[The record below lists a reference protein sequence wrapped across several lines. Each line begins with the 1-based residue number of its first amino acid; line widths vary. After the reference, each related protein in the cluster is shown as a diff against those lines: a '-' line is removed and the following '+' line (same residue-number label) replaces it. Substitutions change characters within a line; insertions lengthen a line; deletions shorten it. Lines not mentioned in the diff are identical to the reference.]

1 MFLAMNRWNPRM
13 LAAVVVMALS
23 ATTVSASARP
33 GQARP
38 DAAGK
43 DAAAAPA
50 ADPAPAAAP
59 AAAPTD
65 GRPVAPADGV
75 APDAAPAE
83 PEPAPEPP
91 KPGHI
96 IITADAD
103 DLVAEVAGAVHGL
116 KTGSNSI
123 EVAAG
128 DWTVVVR
135 TKAGKAIGSYPA
147 HVDPGADANVTVV
160 STGALVIPVENGRTV
175 EISGKAVEA
184 KDGKVEARFAAGKVP
199 VVVKEPGKTG
209 IKGDVEI
216 MMGKTAT
223 IDPKLEAFDPGN
235 KTLAWVG
242 ILGGGAL
249 VLTGVLM
256 ESFVDASSAGG
267 DATRWTMMGVG
278 TAAFVG
284 GTILMKNILAKEND
298 PPVKDGTF
306 DVRLSA
312 SRNGGAA
319 SLALRF

>member
-1 MFLAMNRWNPRM
+1 MFLAMNRWNPRV

-38 DAAGK
+38 EGASTDT
-43 DAAAAPA
+43 
-50 ADPAPAAAP
+50 APAAAP
-59 AAAPTD
+59 APT
-65 GRPVAPADGV
+65 PAPADGT
-75 APDAAPAE
+75 PAAPAE
-83 PEPAPEPP
+83 GATTGEAPAEPAPAPEPP
-91 KPGHI
+91 KPGHLI
-96 IITADAD
+96 LEADAD

-116 KTGSNSI
+116 KKGSNSI

-147 HVDPGADANVTVV
+147 HVDPGADATIQIV
-160 STGALVIPVENGRTV
+160 STGALVVPVDNGRTV
-175 EISGKAVEA
+175 EIAGKPVEA
-184 KDGKVEARFAAGKVP
+184 KDGKIEARFAAGKVP

-209 IKGDVEI
+209 LKGEVEI
-216 MMGKTAT
+216 VMGKTAT

-256 ESFVDASSAGG
+256 EGLVDASSAGG
-267 DATRWTMMGVG
+267 DATRWTMMGLG

-284 GTILMKNILAKEND
+284 GTILMKDILAKEND
-298 PPVKDGTF
+298 PPVKDGSF

-312 SRNGGAA
+312 SSRGGSA

>member
-1 MFLAMNRWNPRM
+1 MFVAMNRKNPRL
-13 LAAVVVMALS
+13 LAAAVVMALS
-23 ATTVSASARP
+23 ATTLSAIASP

-38 DAAGK
+38 EGASK
-43 DAAAAPA
+43 DAA
-50 ADPAPAAAP
+50 PAPAAAP
-59 AAAPTD
+59 ADGTPAPTD
-65 GRPVAPADGV
+65 A
-75 APDAAPAE
+75 AAPAE
-83 PEPAPEPP
+83 PAPAPEPP
-91 KPGHI
+91 KPGHLVI
-96 IITADAD
+96 SADAD
-103 DLVAEVAGAVHGL
+103 ELVAEVAGAVHGL
-116 KTGSNSI
+116 KKGNNSI

-135 TKAGKAIGSYPA
+135 TKAGKAVGSYPA
-147 HVDPGADANVTVV
+147 HVDPGAEVAVTVV
-160 STGALVIPVENGRTV
+160 STGAIVVPVADGRTV
-175 EISGKAVEA
+175 EIGGKAAEA
-184 KDGKVEARFAAGKVP
+184 KDGKVEARLPAGKVP

-209 IKGDVEI
+209 IKGEVEVL
-216 MMGKTAT
+216 MGKTAT
-223 IDPKLEAFDPGN
+223 IDPTLEAFDPGN

-256 ESFVDASSAGG
+256 EGFVDASSAGG

-284 GTILMKNILAKEND
+284 GTILMKDILAKEND